1 MRCPICGTRNKAD
14 ALECVACGSA
24 LNTAP
29 SAPEEKNGDGKS
41 SEQKRDVS
49 GKTASGKT
57 ASRKNTSSK
66 QGKKKTKMQDPAPSE
81 QAEASTEETKEEKIY
96 EDGLIPVV
104 IINAQEKSHIPMNID
119 YSLESEKFLEEEEDD
134 EEEEDGDDGLFWRK
148 KQKRPIKPLISGSD
162 TLIYVCM
169 GVLGFLLVFAISYLA
184 INIVLK
190 DMEKDPSGGTNV
202 GLNTTDSSS
211 EEPQTSTE
219 DSSSDSSETSTEE
232 QESLY
237 TGEPWLWEEKAWIQI
252 VNSEAHLI
260 QYIGSEAVVRIPQ
273 EYEGYPL
280 TTIDAKA
287 FENCSGIAA
296 LEIPEGVTYIG
307 DYGLAGCTGLK
318 VIALPETLL
327 SMGEHA
333 LDGVE
338 NLSIISPGNSY
349 GFQLGLQQNYH
360 WIWGSGLPQDVSQWV
375 EEEPIPSS
383 EEPTETPPASTPE
396 PPTDPPV
403 TEPPATDPPAPPSV
417 PDDTYYESDIIYRVI
432 GGVVTI
438 VKYRGGGGVVQI
450 PSEYKGCPV
459 RYIGDAAFQGSTN
472 VTHIIVPDSV
482 VSIGYHGMSDMVG
495 CVLVTIPSSVSAIDD
510 SAFEDSG
517 AVIIKSPAGSF
528 AESYCKSHP
537 PLVWQEGYGL

>member
-49 GKTASGKT
+49 GKTASKKNV
-57 ASRKNTSSK
+57 SRKNASLK
-66 QGKKKTKMQDPAPSE
+66 QGKKKTEMQNPAPSE

-190 DMEKDPSGGTNV
+190 DMEKDPSGSTNV
-202 GLNTTDSSS
+202 GLHTTDSSS
-211 EEPQTSTE
+211 EEPQASTE
-219 DSSSDSSETSTEE
+219 DSSDASETSTEE

-252 VNSEAHLI
+252 VNNEAHLV
-260 QYIGSEAVVRIPQ
+260 QYIGSETVVRIPQ

-318 VIALPETLL
+318 VIALPETLV

-333 LDGVE
+333 MDGIE
-338 NLSIISPGNSY
+338 SLSIISPGNSY
-349 GFQLGLQQNYH
+349 GFQLGMQQNYH

-383 EEPTETPPASTPE
+383 EEPTETPPAPTE
-396 PPTDPPV
+396 PPTDPPA
-403 TEPPATDPPAPPSV
+403 TEPPATEPPAPPSV
-417 PDDTYYESDIIYRVI
+417 PDDTYYEPDIIYRVI

-438 VKYRGGGGVVQI
+438 VKYRGSGGVVQI

-472 VTHIIVPDSV
+472 VTHIIIPDSV
-482 VSIGYHGMSDMVG
+482 VSIGYHGMSDMIG